1 MQLKKLLTII
11 TKILFSVFVITYPFM
26 IFYAL
31 QQNIAVKFIGIILLM
46 VVIFS
51 FLHNKNKSI
60 FLIGL
65 TLCLFVVFFNQEI
78 FLKLYP
84 VLMNATVGTIFAWS
98 LHKTP
103 LITKFA
109 QKMQKTPL
117 DKNKLIYT
125 RCATIAWTIFM
136 FINTVVSLITVFL
149 SNEIWTLYNG
159 FISYVLIGIMMLSEY
174 IVRQRF
180 KKCSVR

>member
-11 TKILFSVFVITYPFM
+11 TKILFSIFVIAYPFM

-46 VVIFS
+46 AVMFS
-51 FLHNKNKSI
+51 FLRNKNKYI
-60 FLIGL
+60 FVIGL
-65 TLCLFVVFFNQEI
+65 ILCFFGVFFNQEI

-84 VLMNATVGTIFAWS
+84 VLMNASVCGIFALS
-98 LHKTP
+98 LRKTP
-103 LITKFA
+103 LITQFA

-117 DKNKLIYT
+117 YEYKLNYT
-125 RCATIAWTIFM
+125 KRATIAWAIFM
-136 FINTVVSLITVFL
+136 FANTIISLITVFL

-174 IVRQRF
+174 IVRKRVE
-180 KKCSVR
+180 KCSIQ